1 MISAKHI
8 VQVFRQRGGGDEFTS
23 PAEKLTPARFAY
35 LKTVAAGEPI
45 IAKVTSAKEC
55 FVLAESFLVL
65 PSRNKVC
72 RVPFVELCDV
82 EISKS
87 DFRNPRIKTESGSLD
102 VGLQDGTGFRIKV
115 EPGGPYFGLLN
126 VLMRIAT
133 INRGP
138 RVRADAE
145 MVS

>member
-1 MISAKHI
+1 MISARRI
-8 VQVFRQRGGGDEFTS
+8 VQIFRQRGGGDEFTS

-35 LKTVAAGEPI
+35 LKTVAEGEPI
-45 IAKVTSAKEC
+45 IAKVTSAKDW
-55 FVLAESFLVL
+55 FVLTESFLVL
-65 PSRNKVC
+65 PSRNKVR
-72 RVPFVELCDV
+72 RVPFVGICGV

-87 DFRNPRIKTESGSLD
+87 DFRNPRIKTEGGSLD

-138 RVRADAE
+138 RGRATAE
-145 MVS
+145 KGS

>member
-1 MISAKHI
+1 MISARRI
-8 VQVFRQRGGGDEFTS
+8 VQIFRQRGGGDEFTS
-23 PAEKLTPARFAY
+23 PAEKLTPARFVY
-35 LKTVAAGEPI
+35 LKTVAEGEPI
-45 IAKVTSAKEC
+45 IAKVTSDKEW
-55 FVLAESFLVL
+55 FVLTESFVVL
-65 PSRNKVC
+65 PSRNKVR
-72 RVPFVELCDV
+72 RVPFVEICDV

-87 DFRNPRIKTESGSLD
+87 DFRNPRIKTEGGSLD

-138 RVRADAE
+138 RGRATAE
-145 MVS
+145 KGS